1 MLTGSMVAMVT
12 PMGDDGS
19 VDWTGLERLVN
30 HHVEQ
35 GTDAIVSVG
44 TTGES
49 ATLDHNEHI
58 EVIGRTV
65 DAAAGRIP
73 VIGGTGANS
82 TSEAMALTRDAA
94 AVGVTACLLVVPYY
108 NKPPQEGL
116 FQHFKSIAVAVPI
129 PQILYNVPGRTAVDM
144 SNETTLRLAEIDNI
158 VGIKDATNDIDR
170 GCDLID
176 RAPDGFAI
184 YSGEDGTA
192 CQLML
197 AGGKGTISVTAN
209 AAPKLMHEMCAA
221 AVAGDTDNATV
232 LNNQL
237 ADLHAAMFFQS
248 NPIPAKWAV
257 CQQGLIGPGIR
268 LPLIPLAEQYHD
280 DVRAALQKADVL

>member
-19 VDWTGLERLVN
+19 VDWVGLERLVN

-49 ATLDHNEHI
+49 ATLDHHEHI

-82 TSEAMALTRDAA
+82 TAEAIALTRDAA
-94 AVGVTACLLVVPYY
+94 AAGVTACLLVVPYY

-116 FQHFKSIAVAVPI
+116 FQHFSSIAAAVAI

-176 RAPDGFAI
+176 RSPDGFSV

>member
-19 VDWTGLERLVN
+19 VDWEGLERLVN

-49 ATLDHNEHI
+49 ATLDHHEHI

-82 TSEAMALTRDAA
+82 TAEAIALTRDAA

-116 FQHFKSIAVAVPI
+116 FQHFNSIAAAVAI

-158 VGIKDATNDIDR
+158 VGVKDATNDIDR

-176 RAPDGFAI
+176 RSPDGFSV

-192 CQLML
+192 L
-197 AGGKGTISVTAN
+197 S
-209 AAPKLMHEMCAA
+209 
-221 AVAGDTDNATV
+221 
-232 LNNQL
+232 
-237 ADLHAAMFFQS
+237 
-248 NPIPAKWAV
+248 
-257 CQQGLIGPGIR
+257 LIHI
-268 LPLIPLAEQYHD
+268 
-280 DVRAALQKADVL
+280 